1 MSNADWLTAALV
13 IITAIYAWT
22 TFRILRANESVVAA
36 MQDQTVAQL
45 RPYISVSVVP
55 RIGTTLLSL
64 EVINSGRSAATNVR
78 LSMDRDFYA
87 HAERQESSN
96 IPALAYLC
104 ALSAVHPADLLLY
117 RCRYIGVPAVRTEPT
132 ANYIHRN
139 QAQSIRPECRGTG
152 NTFPVGCAVNAR
164 LPGMWRID
172 GAAGGKE
179 GGQCWRNLLG
189 VHALPAMPGNP
200 NGRLTESNL

>member
-1 MSNADWLTAALV
+1 MTMSNADWLTAALV

-96 IPALAYLC
+96 IAKLPAFTNAIASLAPDARLQFILGVGGTIFAPGVDDTCCPKQFSVAVTYEF
-104 ALSAVHPADLLLY
+104 AGKAYNEAHKIDTRPMMHSAVLHDPVAEEIEKL
-117 RCRYIGVPAVRTEPT
+117 RKAIEKIGSQMSKT
-132 ANYIHRN
+132 
-139 QAQSIRPECRGTG
+139 
-152 NTFPVGCAVNAR
+152 
-164 LPGMWRID
+164 
-172 GAAGGKE
+172 
-179 GGQCWRNLLG
+179 
-189 VHALPAMPGNP
+189 
-200 NGRLTESNL
+200 